1 MCNFQVQHEE
11 TAEQQKL
18 SLLENDPALAGMQ
31 ADFVLLDQNA
41 TDWAIPNEQRCIGLG
56 SGG

>member
-11 TAEQQKL
+11 TAEEQKL
-18 SLLENDPALAGMQ
+18 SLFKNDPALGGMQ
-31 ADFVLLDQNA
+31 ASFVLLDQNA
-41 TDWAIPNEQRCIGLG
+41 TGWAIPNEQRCIGLG